1 MQTIPAATAQVQ
13 SPAAVMPPEMMIR
26 PMRPMPAQA
35 LKGSL
40 ADLLQ
45 LMDAEPGDL
54 KSAASIPMTLRRVHA
69 KAQLFHEGQPS
80 EAIYVVRA
88 GTFKV
93 YHTDEEG
100 YEHVVGFP
108 GQGDVMALDALNM
121 AQHPTA
127 ATALEEA
134 SVYVIVR
141 RDFHSLCLNAPG
153 FSRALHMAGSRAVK
167 RATELTHVMAAVAA
181 EARLARFLL
190 QHSERMATDGMSPR
204 HFHLRMGRR
213 DLASNL
219 GVASETISRS
229 FTMLASWGLLRVSCR
244 EVEILDMDGLRAC
257 ARSTRR
263 QSEDHHEDAQAAAG
277 FAH

>member
-1 MQTIPAATAQVQ
+1 MPSIQTSTNAMPQAVRSF
-13 SPAAVMPPEMMIR
+13 SPALMPGVPR
-26 PMRPMPAQA
+26 GASTSA
-35 LKGSL
+35 LKGTL
-40 ADLLQ
+40 DDLLQ
-45 LMDAEPGDL
+45 VMGADAADL
-54 KSAASIPMTLRRVHA
+54 QRAANVPMTLRRVHA

-80 EAIYVVRA
+80 EAIYIVRA

-108 GQGDVMALDALNM
+108 AQGDVMALDALNM
-121 AQHPTA
+121 PHHPTA
-127 ATALEEA
+127 ATALEES
-134 SVYVIVR
+134 SVYLIVR
-141 RDFHSLCLNAPG
+141 RDFQSLCMNAPG
-153 FSRALHMAGSRAVK
+153 FSRALHMASSRAVK
-167 RATELTHVMAAVAA
+167 RATDLTHVMAAVAA

-190 QHSERMATDGMSPR
+190 QHSERMASDGLSPR
-204 HFHLRMGRR
+204 HFYLRMGRR

-229 FTMLASWGLLRVSCR
+229 FTMLASWGLLKVACR

-263 QSEDHHEDAQAAAG
+263 QTDDTVDEARAAQKLT
-277 FAH
+277 H

>member
-1 MQTIPAATAQVQ
+1 MQLMPTPTANPMSGLSGTV
-13 SPAAVMPPEMMIR
+13 IR
-26 PMRPMPAQA
+26 ADRVAPSRV

-40 ADLLQ
+40 SDLLQ
-45 LMDAEPGDL
+45 VMGAEPADQKL
-54 KSAASIPMTLRRVHA
+54 AAQMPMTLRRVHA
-69 KAQLFHEGQPS
+69 KAQLFHEGQAA
-80 EAIYVVRA
+80 EAIYIARA

-100 YEHVVGFP
+100 YEHVVAFP
-108 GQGDVMALDALNM
+108 GQGDVMALDALYL

-127 ATALEEA
+127 ATALEES

-141 RDFHSLCLNAPG
+141 HDFQSLCLNAPG
-153 FSRALHMAGSRAVK
+153 FSRALHLASSRAVK
-167 RATELTHVMAAVAA
+167 RATDLSHVMAAVAA

-190 QHSERMATDGMSPR
+190 QHSERMAADGLSPR

-229 FTMLASWGLLRVSCR
+229 FTMLASWGLLKVSCR

-263 QSEDHHEDAQAAAG
+263 PTEDALDGERPARR